1 MCVGASQGCG
11 SDLLVA
17 TPEEA
22 IATRR
27 SLPHWLHELFP
38 VCSLLS
44 QYNVRMEVTLARFV
58 HALRSAEVPVS
69 PAETLDALAVLQTV
83 GVDDPTLLRDALA
96 LTLAKTSQEK
106 DRFAECFERFF
117 HQLAFQQPAKRTM
130 LRNVNADAV
139 LTQLAS
145 LASPELQ
152 ALVAGILR
160 QDHGE
165 LAWRVQQQA
174 EALDFTRMQSLRDKG
189 HYAAELGRA
198 LGLAELER
206 LLSGSELGDDRE
218 LLDVLR
224 YLRQYVREQVN
235 TYVEQQYRLVVDA
248 TGKRAI
254 IEAALKGNLDQL
266 PPDYYAEVDRV
277 VRKLAERLAQNHRKR
292 RRRADRGHLDLKR
305 TLRDNV
311 AYDGALFHLHW
322 RQKRL
327 EKSTVFVVCDLSSS
341 VSRIARFLLM
351 FLYDL
356 ADALP
361 ALRTFAF
368 SNRCGEISELFR
380 RHDAARAVEEALF
393 SWGKGTTDYGQ
404 ALFDFR
410 EQVGR
415 DLDHRSI
422 VIFLGDARG
431 NYYEPR
437 VDVMR
442 AISQRAKQVY
452 WLNPETPDR
461 WGDGDSL
468 MRHYAPF
475 CLRVDTCTQLGD
487 IERFSD
493 RLLTMTR

>member
-1 MCVGASQGCG
+1 
-11 SDLLVA
+11 
-17 TPEEA
+17 
-22 IATRR
+22 
-27 SLPHWLHELFP
+27 
-38 VCSLLS
+38 
-44 QYNVRMEVTLARFV
+44 MEQTLARFV

-69 PAETLDALAVLQTV
+69 PAETLDALAVIQEI
-83 GVDDPTLLRDALA
+83 GVEDPDLLRNALA
-96 LTLAKTSQEK
+96 LVLAKTHQEK
-106 DRFAECFERFF
+106 ARFAECFERFF

-130 LRNVNADAV
+130 LRDVDPEAV
-139 LTQLAS
+139 LARVAPLATD
-145 LASPELQ
+145 ELQ
-152 ALVAGILR
+152 SLLDGILR
-160 QDHGE
+160 HDHGH

-174 EALDFTRMQSLRDKG
+174 IALDLSRMRSLRDKG
-189 HYAAELGRA
+189 HYADRLGQA
-198 LGLAELER
+198 LGLPELER
-206 LLSGSELGDDRE
+206 LLEHRE
-218 LLDVLR
+218 LADERDILDMLR
-224 YLRQYVREQVN
+224 YLRQYVREQVK
-235 TYVEQQYRLVVDA
+235 TYVDQQYQLLV
-248 TGKRAI
+248 
-254 IEAALKGNLDQL
+254 DQM
-266 PPDYYAEVDRV
+266 PPGYYEDVDRV
-277 VRKLAERLAQNHRKR
+277 VRKLAEKLSQNR
-292 RRRADRGHLDLKR
+292 RRRRRRDDRGVLDLKR

-311 AYDGALFHLHW
+311 AYDGTLFHLHW
-322 RQKRL
+322 RRRRVQR
-327 EKSTVFVVCDLSSS
+327 STVFVVCDLSSS

-361 ALRTFAF
+361 TVRTFAF

-380 RHDAARAVEEALF
+380 RQDPARAVEEALF

-410 EQVGR
+410 EQAGR

-442 AISQRAKQVY
+442 AISQRVKQVF

-475 CLRVDTCTQLGD
+475 CLRVDTCTRLQD
-487 IERFSD
+487 IERFAD
-493 RLLTMTR
+493 RLLTITR